1 MRPRNVRTRTGR
13 IVIYYSLDA
22 YYFGDLRV
30 AAEDWG

>member
-22 YYFGDLRV
+22 YFGDLLV
-30 AAEDWG
+30 TADWG